1 MANNKNKKNKN
12 GKKNNSSPKKK
23 EVKKQIEKK
32 EIKNDI
38 KELKKEKV
46 NKRQEEKKETIKNAK
61 RELVYA
67 PSNNDEITKLIK
79 LIVVVTVIMI
89 VFYFITTIVTRKANA
104 KKIAEKE
111 KSEKVSIQYENII
124 IGSMLNKE
132 GDYYVLIEKENDD
145 NSDEYQTLI
154 QTVSVNDE
162 APKIYKANLTDIFNK
177 IYLSDNKNYD
187 SNLENFK
194 VSGTTLIKVS
204 NHQISETYDQH
215 DSIKEKLSELK

>member
-1 MANNKNKKNKN
+1 MANNKNKKNKS

-23 EVKKQIEKK
+23 EVKKQIEEKEEKK
-32 EIKNDI
+32 ET
-38 KELKKEKV
+38 V
-46 NKRQEEKKETIKNAK
+46 NKKQEERKETIKNAK
-61 RELVYA
+61 RQLVYA
-67 PSNNDEITKLIK
+67 SSNNDEMTKLIK
-79 LIVVVTVIMI
+79 LIIVVTVIMI

-124 IGSMLNKE
+124 IGSMLNKD
-132 GDYYVLIEKENDD
+132 GDYYVLIEKENDE

-154 QTVSVNDE
+154 QTISVNDE
-162 APKIYKANLTDIFNK
+162 APKIYKANLTDSFNK
-177 IYLSDNKNYD
+177 IYLSESNNYE
-187 SNLENFK
+187 SNLDNFK